1 MTNTFRTV
9 VALTLMAWLSSQ
21 AGAARQSPPAHGQHD
36 GQASMMSQM
45 VEIHDLFSNHDK
57 MTRTVMNL
65 PNGVRTV
72 TESTVTE
79 SSDPRVAQLLK
90 DHVASSRQ
98 RVESGVEPG
107 LPIESDALRAIYA
120 NYKKIQTTVETTA
133 TGVIVVQTSDDPAT
147 VTALQQHASEVTTF
161 VDEGM
166 EAMHK
171 AMMKKHGMPG
181 GMRPGSPR

>member
-21 AGAARQSPPAHGQHD
+21 AGAAQQSAPAHGQHD
-36 GQASMMSQM
+36 GHASMMSQM
-45 VEIHDLFSNHDK
+45 AEIHDLFANHDK

-65 PNGVRTV
+65 PNGVR
-72 TESTVTE
+72 TVTE

-98 RVESGVEPG
+98 RVESGVDPG

-120 NYKKIQTTVETTA
+120 NYKKIQTTVETTT
-133 TGVIVVQTSDDPAT
+133 TGVIVVQTSADPAT

-161 VDEGM
+161 IDEGM

-171 AMMKKHGMPG
+171 AMMRKHGMPG
-181 GMRPGSPR
+181 GMRPGTPR

>member
-1 MTNTFRTV
+1 MTNTFRNG
-9 VALTLMAWLSSQ
+9 VALVVMAWLSSQ
-21 AGAARQSPPAHGQHD
+21 AGAAQQPAPAHSEHD
-36 GQASMMSQM
+36 GHASMMSQM
-45 VEIHDLFSNHDK
+45 VEIHDLFSNHDR
-57 MTRTVMNL
+57 MTRAVTNL

-72 TESTVTE
+72 TES
-79 SSDPRVAQLLK
+79 SDARVAQLLK
-90 DHVASSRQ
+90 DHVASSRR
-98 RVESGVEPG
+98 RVESGVDPG
-107 LPIESDALRAIYA
+107 LPIESDALRTIYA

-171 AMMKKHGMPG
+171 AMMKRHGMAG
-181 GMRPGSPR
+181 GMRPGTPR

>member
-9 VALTLMAWLSSQ
+9 VALMFMTWLWPQ
-21 AGAARQSPPAHGQHD
+21 AGAAQQPAPAHGQHD
-36 GQASMMSQM
+36 GHASMMSQM
-45 VEIHDLFSNHDK
+45 AEIHDLFSNHDK

-72 TESTVTE
+72 TES
-79 SSDPRVAQLLK
+79 SDPRVAQLLK
-90 DHVASSRQ
+90 DHVASSQQ
-98 RVESGVEPG
+98 RVESGVDPG
-107 LPIESDALRAIYA
+107 LPIESDALRTIYA

-166 EAMHK
+166 AAMHN

-181 GMRPGSPR
+181 GMRPGTPR

>member
-9 VALTLMAWLSSQ
+9 VALMFMTWLSPQ
-21 AGAARQSPPAHGQHD
+21 AGAAQQPAPAHGQHD
-36 GQASMMSQM
+36 GHASMMSQM

-57 MTRTVMNL
+57 MTRTVTNL

-72 TESTVTE
+72 TES
-79 SSDPRVAQLLK
+79 SDPHVAQLLK
-90 DHVASSRQ
+90 DHVASSQQ
-98 RVESGVEPG
+98 RVESGVDPG

-120 NYKKIQTTVETTA
+120 NYKKIKTAVETTA

-161 VDEGM
+161 IDEGM

-171 AMMKKHGMPG
+171 AMMKRHGMPG
-181 GMRPGSPR
+181 GMRPGTPR

>member
-1 MTNTFRTV
+1 MTNTSRTV
-9 VALTLMAWLSSQ
+9 VALMLMTWLSSQ
-21 AGAARQSPPAHGQHD
+21 ASTAQQPAPADGQHD
-36 GQASMMSQM
+36 GHASMMSQM
-45 VEIHDLFSNHDK
+45 VEIHDLFSNHDR
-57 MTRTVMNL
+57 MTRTVTNL
-65 PNGVRTV
+65 PNGVR
-72 TESTVTE
+72 TVTE

-98 RVESGVEPG
+98 RVESGVDPG

-171 AMMKKHGMPG
+171 AMMKKHGMAG
-181 GMRPGSPR
+181 GMRPGTPR

>member
-1 MTNTFRTV
+1 
-9 VALTLMAWLSSQ
+9 
-21 AGAARQSPPAHGQHD
+21 
-36 GQASMMSQM
+36 M

-57 MTRTVMNL
+57 MTRTVTNL

-72 TESTVTE
+72 TES
-79 SSDPRVAQLLK
+79 SDPHVAQLLK
-90 DHVASSRQ
+90 DHVASSHQ
-98 RVESGVEPG
+98 RVESGVDPG
-107 LPIESDALRAIYA
+107 LPIESDALRTIYA

-166 EAMHK
+166 AAMHK

-181 GMRPGSPR
+181 GMRPGTPR

>member
-21 AGAARQSPPAHGQHD
+21 VGAAQQSAPAHGQHD
-36 GQASMMSQM
+36 GHASMMSQM
-45 VEIHDLFSNHDK
+45 AEIHDLFSNHDK

-72 TESTVTE
+72 TES
-79 SSDPRVAQLLK
+79 SDPRVAQLLK
-90 DHVASSRQ
+90 DHVASSQQ
-98 RVESGVEPG
+98 RVESGVDPG

-120 NYKKIQTTVETTA
+120 NYKKIKTAVETTA

-161 VDEGM
+161 IDEGM

-171 AMMKKHGMPG
+171 AMMKRHGMPG
-181 GMRPGSPR
+181 GMRPGTPR